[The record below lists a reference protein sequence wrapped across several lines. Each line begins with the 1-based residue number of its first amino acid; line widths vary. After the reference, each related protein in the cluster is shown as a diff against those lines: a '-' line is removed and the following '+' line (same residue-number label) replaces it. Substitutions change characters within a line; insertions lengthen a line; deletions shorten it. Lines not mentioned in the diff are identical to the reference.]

1 MELRQLRYFIAV
13 AEELSFTRAA
23 ARLHIAQPS
32 LSQQIQALEQELAV
46 CLLERSKRHV
56 RLTTAGVAF
65 LQEARLTLSHADR
78 AIKSARETAGRITSL
93 SIGFVPAA
101 EVRIFPSALP
111 QLRMNFP
118 DLNIELHSLPT
129 PQLETALREHDID
142 IAFMRGPVSDDLQ
155 SEVVL
160 NEPLVAVLPL
170 GHPLCEL
177 ERIPVRA
184 LAHEKFI
191 GMNPD
196 YAGHHMCKVVS
207 DWSGQNG
214 LSCAHVQNA
223 SNVLLDMNLVGM
235 GLGYS
240 ILPAYVAEITSRSVC
255 CRPFDEPTPTIEL
268 LAVTRAGAHSEQLDA
283 LLRLAR
289 YASRGHSMLNEVAI
303 FTSSFT
309 RYCQ

>member
-32 LSQQIQALEQELAV
+32 LSQQIQALEQEISV

-56 RLTTAGVAF
+56 QLTAAGVAF
-65 LQEARLTLSHADR
+65 LQEARLTLSHAAR
-78 AIKSARETAGRITSL
+78 ALRSAREAAGRISSL
-93 SIGFVPAA
+93 SIGFIPAA
-101 EVRIFPSALP
+101 EVRIFPYVLP
-111 QLRMNFP
+111 QLRMHFP

-129 PQLETALREHDID
+129 PHLEAALRERHVD
-142 IAFMRGPVSDDLQ
+142 IAFMRGPISEDLQ

-160 NEPLVAVLPL
+160 NESLLAVLPL

-177 ERIPVRA
+177 ERIPVSG
-184 LAHEKFI
+184 LAHENFV
-191 GMNPD
+191 GMNPE
-196 YAGHHMCKVVS
+196 YAGHHMCKVIS
-207 DWSGQNG
+207 DWGRQNG
-214 LSCAHVQNA
+214 LSCDHVQSA

-240 ILPAYVAEITSRSVC
+240 ILPAYVAEIASRSVC
-255 CRPFDEPTPTIEL
+255 CRPFNEPTPTIDL
-268 LAVTRAGAHSEQLDA
+268 LAVTRSGAHSEQLNT

-289 YASRGHSMLNEVAI
+289 NASAAHCPVDSTVL
-303 FTSSFT
+303 SDSFAQVT
-309 RYCQ
+309 A